1 MNVEDQEVPI
11 YNEYLKHGEYRV
23 DASKSEKRAIRRR
36 AHSFVM
42 KEGLLY
48 LKSNTADMTE
58 KQWIVNKEDQ
68 MKWPEAQALPIKSAE
83 NVAHVL
89 LSLITRFGCFSVC
102 ISDQGHEFVNALN
115 DKRFEMAGI
124 EDRVSSAYHPQTN
137 NLDEQM
143 NQTVTKAIV
152 KYLNLE

>member
-1 MNVEDQEVPI
+1 MKI
-11 YNEYLKHGEYRV
+11 RKYHSTTRFSKYLKHGEYRV

-68 MKWPEAQALPIKSAE
+68 IK
-83 NVAHVL
+83 VI
-89 LSLITRFGCFSVC
+89 LSCLDGKLGEFFSL
-102 ISDQGHEFVNALN
+102 S
-115 DKRFEMAGI
+115 
-124 EDRVSSAYHPQTN
+124 
-137 NLDEQM
+137 
-143 NQTVTKAIV
+143 
-152 KYLNLE
+152 

>member
-1 MNVEDQEVPI
+1 MTIRKYHSTTRFLSISV
-11 YNEYLKHGEYRV
+11 KHGEYRA

-68 MKWPEAQALPIKSAE
+68 MKVILSCHDGKLGEFYSCRYAAAIR
-83 NVAHVL
+83 VL
-89 LSLITRFGCFSVC
+89 IIYFTILVSSLILVIF
-102 ISDQGHEFVNALN
+102 N
-115 DKRFEMAGI
+115 
-124 EDRVSSAYHPQTN
+124 
-137 NLDEQM
+137 
-143 NQTVTKAIV
+143 
-152 KYLNLE
+152 

>member
-68 MKWPEAQALPIKSAE
+68 MKVI
-83 NVAHVL
+83 
-89 LSLITRFGCFSVC
+89 LSCHDGSFLVDDMRM
-102 ISDQGHEFVNALN
+102 QLRYGH
-115 DKRFEMAGI
+115 
-124 EDRVSSAYHPQTN
+124 S
-137 NLDEQM
+137 
-143 NQTVTKAIV
+143 
-152 KYLNLE
+152 